1 MLSALLHV
9 TLPLALCAL
18 LTRCRLFDAVAVDLS
33 YDHYAEQRVDH
44 LPPFLAMPCN
54 CLVNLLYAV
63 TGLYWLL
70 RDSDIAEPEQG
81 RYLRQVFAFMS
92 IFYAPVQW
100 ARLAV
105 LQRAPAV
112 LDQWVTLPIFAWVLV
127 WICFIERGPKG
138 WRVWHAAAL
147 ELLSVLSYG
156 LALLH
161 ERGFEAALGGHVLV
175 AVYKG
180 VRVQLTHG
188 DARTRRYLL
197 LAVLSCCGFVG
208 LKLLDLHLARFHLFQ
223 RLTGHF
229 WSKVCDVMQIHFS
242 ICFLNELTTRTRKTR
257 SQRD

>member
-1 MLSALLHV
+1 MISALLHV
-9 TLPLALCAL
+9 TLPLALCIL

-33 YDHYAEQRVDH
+33 YDHYAEQRVEY
-44 LPPFLAMPCN
+44 LPAFLAMPFN
-54 CLVNLLYAV
+54 CLVNLLYSV
-63 TGLYWLL
+63 TGVYWLL
-70 RDSDIAEPEQG
+70 RKTDDGEPEQG

-112 LDQWVTLPIFAWVLV
+112 LDQWVTLPIFAWVTV
-127 WICFIERGPKG
+127 WIGFIERGPAG
-138 WRVWHAAAL
+138 WRVWHAAVL

-180 VRVQLTHG
+180 ARVQLTHG
-188 DARTRRYLL
+188 DGRTQRYLL
-197 LAVLSCCGFVG
+197 FAVLSCCGFVG
-208 LKLLDLHLARFHLFQ
+208 LKLLDLPLARYRIFQ

-242 ICFLNELTTRTRKTR
+242 MCFLTYLTSRTRTRKTK
-257 SQRD
+257 